1 TLFRSRHVLA
11 IAPIH
16 HLTINIGGQTT
27 HLVVNGGNDG
37 DRVLDRIN
45 VAELDGN
52 FTDRGQTLHDGF
64 GADVI
69 QLEQD
74 VIAVGATAASFLDFL
89 VHRTRDEIAWS
100 QILERRSVALHEALA
115 ILVEQDA
122 AFAANA
128 FGDQHAG
135 TGNTRGVELPELHV
149 FQRKT
154 RTRRHAKTITGID
167 EGVC

>member
-1 TLFRSRHVLA
+1 NDVIAGGTAEHDKVEQRVRTQAVGTMNRRGSTFAHRVQTLNRHVLA

-74 VIAVGATAASFLDFL
+74 VIAVGAT
-89 VHRTRDEIAWS
+89 
-100 QILERRSVALHEALA
+100 RSEEH
-115 ILVEQDA
+115 
-122 AFAANA
+122 
-128 FGDQHAG
+128 
-135 TGNTRGVELPELHV
+135 TSEL
-149 FQRKT
+149 QSR
-154 RTRRHAKTITGID
+154 
-167 EGVC
+167 